1 MQNATSMSLT
11 DKLTREHKMTAD
23 EARLILNVGKDS
35 GVDAMMKV
43 SMIIHTDLPLLTE
56 SPVPSS

>member
-1 MQNATSMSLT
+1 MSLT

-43 SMIIHTDLPLLTE
+43 SKLLLYCHQTNALL
-56 SPVPSS
+56 SHL